1 MVRIDLS
8 PSRHDRDRDPRLGRS
23 PGPPQKAPPGPG
35 ARRPA
40 RLLAVLVTFA
50 LATAIV
56 VAGIG
61 LHDLLVTRLS
71 LPGGTGVDGFSSPH
85 VSASPLGRKALSG
98 VAARVD
104 PGLVDINVVL
114 GYPGER
120 GSATGMVLTSSGEV
134 LTNNHVVSGATSI
147 SVTDIGNGR
156 TYTAH
161 VAGYDRTHDVAV
173 LQLEGASGL
182 QTVTLG
188 ASSRL
193 TVGTSVTAIG
203 NAGGAGGTPKAS
215 SGLVTALGQTI
226 TASDSSGSHAQRLS
240 GLIEVDAEVRPG
252 DSGGPLV
259 NDAGEV
265 VGMNAATSAS
275 FASQPAA
282 NQAYAVPIDEALAI
296 ARTIEQGATTAT
308 VHSGPT
314 AFLGVELIPPGQQ
327 GAELSGPG
335 ALQTSGAVLGGAIA
349 GYPAQKAGLTQG
361 DVITAVNG
369 RAVTS
374 APGLTDVLGAYHPGD
389 SVLVQ
394 WMDPS
399 GQTHSAAI
407 KLASGPPA

>member
-1 MVRIDLS
+1 
-8 PSRHDRDRDPRLGRS
+8 
-23 PGPPQKAPPGPG
+23 
-35 ARRPA
+35 
-40 RLLAVLVTFA
+40 VLVTFA
-50 LATAIV
+50 LAAAIV

-61 LHDLLVTRLS
+61 LHDLLVTTLS
-71 LPGGTGVDGFSSPH
+71 LPGGHGVDSFFSPH
-85 VSASPLGRKALSG
+85 ASATPLGREAVYG

-104 PGLVDINVVL
+104 PGLVDVNVVL

-120 GSATGMVLTSSGEV
+120 GSATGMMLTSSGEV
-134 LTNNHVVSGATSI
+134 LTNNHVVNGATSI

-156 TYTAH
+156 TYKAH
-161 VAGYDRTHDVAV
+161 VAGYDRTHDIAV

-188 ASSRL
+188 ASSKL
-193 TVGTSVTAIG
+193 TLGMSVTAIG

-215 SGLVTALGQTI
+215 SGLITALGQTI
-226 TASDSSGSHAQRLS
+226 TASDASGSNAQRLS
-240 GLIEVDAEVRPG
+240 GLIEIDAEVRPG
-252 DSGGPLV
+252 DSGGALV

-282 NQAYAVPIDEALAI
+282 NQAYAIPIDEALAI
-296 ARTIEQGATTAT
+296 ARTIERGATTAT

-327 GAELSGPG
+327 GAGLSGPG
-335 ALQTSGAVLGGAIA
+335 AFQTSGATLGGTIA
-349 GYPAQKAGLTQG
+349 GYPAQKAGLAQG

-394 WMDPS
+394 WVDPA
-399 GQTHSAAI
+399 GQAHSAAI
-407 KLASGPPA
+407 TLATGPPA

>member
-8 PSRHDRDRDPRLGRS
+8 PSRHDRDRDPRLGRA
-23 PGPPQKAPPGPG
+23 PAPPLAAPPGPG

-40 RLLAVLVTFA
+40 RLLAVLVTLL
-50 LATAIV
+50 LAAAIV

-61 LHDLLVTRLS
+61 LHVLLVTSLS
-71 LPGGTGVDGFSSPH
+71 LPGGHGADSFVSPWPR
-85 VSASPLGRKALSG
+85 ATPLGRQAVSG
-98 VAARVD
+98 IAARVD
-104 PGLVDINVVL
+104 SGLVDINVVL

-120 GSATGMVLTSSGEV
+120 GSATGMVLTPSGEV
-134 LTNNHVVSGATSI
+134 LTNNHVVNGATSI
-147 SVTDIGNGR
+147 TVTDVGNGR
-156 TYTAH
+156 TYHAH
-161 VAGYDRTHDVAV
+161 VTGYDRAHDVAV

-182 QTVTLG
+182 RMVTLG
-188 ASSRL
+188 ASSKL
-193 TVGTSVTAIG
+193 TPGMSVTAIG

-215 SGLVTALGQTI
+215 AGLITALGQAI
-226 TASDSSGSHAQRLS
+226 TASDSSGSNAQRLS
-240 GLIEVDAEVRPG
+240 GLIEIDAEVRPG

-282 NQAYAVPIDEALAI
+282 NQAYAIPIDEALAI
-296 ARTIEQGATTAT
+296 ARTIEQGVTTAT

-335 ALQTSGAVLGGAIA
+335 ARRTTGAVLGGTIA
-349 GYPAQKAGLTQG
+349 GYPAQKAGLAQG

-374 APGLTDVLGAYHPGD
+374 APGLMDVLGAYHPGD
-389 SVLVQ
+389 SVHVQ
-394 WMDPS
+394 WVDPS
-399 GQTHSAAI
+399 GQAHGAAI
-407 KLASGPPA
+407 TLASGPPA

>member
-8 PSRHDRDRDPRLGRS
+8 PSRHDRDRDPRLGRAAA
-23 PGPPQKAPPGPG
+23 APPGPG

-40 RLLAVLVTFA
+40 RLLAIFVTLVLA
-50 LATAIV
+50 AAIV

-61 LHDLLVTRLS
+61 LHDLLVTTLS
-71 LPGGTGVDGFSSPH
+71 LPGGHGADSFVSPWPH
-85 VSASPLGRKALSG
+85 ATPLGTKAVSG

-120 GSATGMVLTSSGEV
+120 GSATGMVLTPSGEV
-134 LTNNHVVSGATSI
+134 LTNDHVVHGATSI
-147 SVTDIGNGR
+147 SVTDVGNGR
-156 TYTAH
+156 TYRAH

-182 QTVTLG
+182 RTVTLG
-188 ASSRL
+188 ASSKL
-193 TVGTSVTAIG
+193 TPGMSVTAIG
-203 NAGGAGGTPKAS
+203 NAGGAGGTPKAAA
-215 SGLVTALGQTI
+215 GLITALGQTI

-240 GLIEVDAEVRPG
+240 GLIEIDADVRPG

-282 NQAYAVPIDEALAI
+282 HQAYAIPIDQALATVQ
-296 ARTIEQGATTAT
+296 TIERGVTTAT

-314 AFLGVELIPPGQQ
+314 AFLGVELIPQGQQ
-327 GAELSGPG
+327 GAGLSGPG
-335 ALQTSGAVLGGAIA
+335 ALGVSGAVLGGTIA
-349 GYPAQKAGLTQG
+349 GYPAQKAGLAQG

-374 APGLTDVLGAYHPGD
+374 APGLPEVLGAYHPGD
-389 SVLVQ
+389 SVQVQ
-394 WMDPS
+394 WVDPS
-399 GQTHSAAI
+399 GQAHSAAI
-407 KLASGPPA
+407 TLASGPPA

>member
-1 MVRIDLS
+1 MVRIDLT
-8 PSRHDRDRDPRLGRS
+8 PSRRDRDPRRGRAPAPPLG
-23 PGPPQKAPPGPG
+23 PPPGPG

-40 RLLAVLVTFA
+40 RLLVVLVTLA
-50 LATAIV
+50 LAAVIA

-61 LHDLLVTRLS
+61 LHDLLVTTLS
-71 LPGGTGVDGFSSPH
+71 LPGGHGADGFVSPWPR
-85 VSASPLGRKALSG
+85 ATPLGRQAVSG

-120 GSATGMVLTSSGEV
+120 GSATGMVLTPSGEV
-134 LTNNHVVSGATSI
+134 LTNNHVVNGATSI
-147 SVTDIGNGR
+147 NVTDVGNGR
-156 TYTAH
+156 TYHAH

-188 ASSRL
+188 ASSKLRP
-193 TVGTSVTAIG
+193 GMSVTAIG
-203 NAGGAGGTPKAS
+203 NAGGAGGTPKAAA
-215 SGLVTALGQTI
+215 GLITALGQTI
-226 TASDSSGSHAQRLS
+226 TASDSSGSNAQRLD
-240 GLIEVDAEVRPG
+240 GLIEIDAEVRPG

-282 NQAYAVPIDEALAI
+282 NQAYAIPIDEALVI
-296 ARTIEQGATTAT
+296 ARTIEQGVTTAT

-327 GAELSGPG
+327 GAELSGPS
-335 ALQTSGAVLGGAIA
+335 ALRTVGAVLGGTIA
-349 GYPAQKAGLTQG
+349 GYPAQKAGLAQG

-374 APGLTDVLGAYHPGD
+374 APGLTEVLGAYHPGD

-394 WMDPS
+394 WVDPS
-399 GQTHSAAI
+399 GQAHSAAI
-407 KLASGPPA
+407 TLAGGPPS

>member
-8 PSRHDRDRDPRLGRS
+8 PSRHDRDRDPRLGRA
-23 PGPPQKAPPGPG
+23 PAPPQASPPGPG

-40 RLLAVLVTFA
+40 RLLAVLVTLV
-50 LATAIV
+50 LAVAIV

-61 LHDLLVTRLS
+61 LHDVLVTTLS
-71 LPGGTGVDGFSSPH
+71 LPGGHDPGSFVSPH
-85 VSASPLGRKALSG
+85 LSGTPLGRQAVSG

-134 LTNNHVVSGATSI
+134 LTNNHVVNGATSI
-147 SVTDIGNGR
+147 SVTDVGNGR
-156 TYTAH
+156 TYKAH

-173 LQLEGASGL
+173 LQLEGASEL

-188 ASSRL
+188 ASSKL
-193 TVGTSVTAIG
+193 SPGMSVTAIG
-203 NAGGAGGTPKAS
+203 NAGGAGGTPKAAA
-215 SGLVTALGQTI
+215 GLITALGQTI
-226 TASDSSGSHAQRLS
+226 TASDSSGTNAQRLS
-240 GLIEVDAEVRPG
+240 GLIEIDAEVRPG

-259 NDAGEV
+259 NDAGAV

-275 FASQPAA
+275 FAAQPAA
-282 NQAYAVPIDEALAI
+282 NQAYAIPIDEALAI
-296 ARTIEQGATTAT
+296 VRTVERGVTTAT

-314 AFLGVELIPPGQQ
+314 AFLGVELIPPGRQ
-327 GAELSGPG
+327 GAGLSGPG
-335 ALQTSGAVLGGAIA
+335 ALQTTGAVLGGAIA
-349 GYPAQKAGLTQG
+349 GYPARKAGLDQG

-374 APGLTDVLGAYHPGD
+374 ASGLMDVLGAYHPGD
-389 SVLVQ
+389 SVQVQ
-394 WMDPS
+394 WVDPS
-399 GQTHSAAI
+399 GQAHSAAI
-407 KLASGPPA
+407 TLASGPPA

>member
-8 PSRHDRDRDPRLGRS
+8 PSRHDRDRDPRLGRA
-23 PGPPQKAPPGPG
+23 PAPPLAAPPGPG

-40 RLLAVLVTFA
+40 RLLAVLVTLL
-50 LATAIV
+50 LAAAIV

-61 LHDLLVTRLS
+61 LHVLLVTSLS
-71 LPGGTGVDGFSSPH
+71 LPGGHGADSFVSPWPR
-85 VSASPLGRKALSG
+85 ATPLGRQAVSG
-98 VAARVD
+98 IAARVD
-104 PGLVDINVVL
+104 SGLVDINVVL

-120 GSATGMVLTSSGEV
+120 GSATGMVLTPSGEV
-134 LTNNHVVSGATSI
+134 LTNNHVVNGATSI
-147 SVTDIGNGR
+147 TVTDVGNGR
-156 TYTAH
+156 TYHAH
-161 VAGYDRTHDVAV
+161 VTGYDRAHDVAV

-182 QTVTLG
+182 RMVTLG
-188 ASSRL
+188 ASSKL
-193 TVGTSVTAIG
+193 TPGMSVTAIG

-215 SGLVTALGQTI
+215 AGLITALGQAI
-226 TASDSSGSHAQRLS
+226 TASDSSGSNAQRLS
-240 GLIEVDAEVRPG
+240 GLIEIDAEVRPG

-282 NQAYAVPIDEALAI
+282 NQAYAIPIDEALAI
-296 ARTIEQGATTAT
+296 ARTIEQGVTTAT

-314 AFLGVELIPPGQQ
+314 AFLGVELVPPGQQ

-335 ALQTSGAVLGGAIA
+335 ARRTTGAVLGGTIA
-349 GYPAQKAGLTQG
+349 GYPAQKAGLAQG

-374 APGLTDVLGAYHPGD
+374 APGLMDVLGAYHPGD
-389 SVLVQ
+389 SVHVQ
-394 WMDPS
+394 WVDPS
-399 GQTHSAAI
+399 GQAHGAAI
-407 KLASGPPA
+407 TLASGPPA

>member
-8 PSRHDRDRDPRLGRS
+8 PSRHGRDRDPRLGRA
-23 PGPPQKAPPGPG
+23 PAPPLAAPPGPG

-40 RLLAVLVTFA
+40 RLLAVLVTLL
-50 LATAIV
+50 LAAAIV

-61 LHDLLVTRLS
+61 LHVLLVTSLS
-71 LPGGTGVDGFSSPH
+71 LPGGHGADSFVSPWPR
-85 VSASPLGRKALSG
+85 ATPLGRQAVSG
-98 VAARVD
+98 IAARVD
-104 PGLVDINVVL
+104 SGLVDINVVL

-120 GSATGMVLTSSGEV
+120 GSATGMVLTPSGEV
-134 LTNNHVVSGATSI
+134 LTNNHVVNGATSI
-147 SVTDIGNGR
+147 TVTDVGNGR
-156 TYTAH
+156 TYHAH
-161 VAGYDRTHDVAV
+161 VTGYDRAHDVAV

-182 QTVTLG
+182 RMVTLG
-188 ASSRL
+188 ASSKL
-193 TVGTSVTAIG
+193 TPGMSVTAIG

-215 SGLVTALGQTI
+215 AGLITALGQAI
-226 TASDSSGSHAQRLS
+226 TASDSSGSNAQRLS
-240 GLIEVDAEVRPG
+240 GLIEIDAEVRPG

-282 NQAYAVPIDEALAI
+282 NQAYAIPIDEALAI
-296 ARTIEQGATTAT
+296 ARTIEQGVTTAT

-314 AFLGVELIPPGQQ
+314 AFLGVELVPPGQQ

-335 ALQTSGAVLGGAIA
+335 ARRTTGAVLGGTIA
-349 GYPAQKAGLTQG
+349 GYPAQKAGLAQG

-374 APGLTDVLGAYHPGD
+374 APGLMDVLGAYHPGD
-389 SVLVQ
+389 SVHVQ
-394 WMDPS
+394 WVDPS
-399 GQTHSAAI
+399 GQAHGAAI
-407 KLASGPPA
+407 TLASGPPA